1 MRISIPPSLSILRS
15 TMPLARTSIEGTRGT
30 AVETVRDEAHGR
42 REKPQTPGTTG
53 VKAGTSGMA
62 TVPISRR
69 AVYIGLVAMLAA
81 FCGIE
86 AFSTAH
92 DLARGGRGYDLRHP
106 IIWEL
111 TSATMIL
118 ALLPLLR
125 YGVDQVRKAAG
136 RPIIA
141 ALAAILTAVAF
152 SAAHIAGMVL
162 LRKSV
167 YAVSGETYQFPWS
180 LSEIF
185 YEFRKDLLTYAVFS
199 VVIWLGERLALV
211 RPIKAPAA
219 SELWLRDGAA
229 SIRID
234 PQEILWV
241 ASAGNYIEYALAGG
255 RRHLVRGTLTREEAR
270 LEPFGVVRVH
280 RTRLINLRRTVV
292 IEPRASG
299 DFEIRLDSGE
309 TIAGSRRYRAVCDRP
324 DLRP

>member
-1 MRISIPPSLSILRS
+1 
-15 TMPLARTSIEGTRGT
+15 MPLVRTIIEDTRGT
-30 AVETVRDEAHGR
+30 AVETARDEGR
-42 REKPQTPGTTG
+42 RRGEKPQTPGTNGDKGGTG
-53 VKAGTSGMA
+53 GVVTAQ
-62 TVPISRR
+62 ISMR
-69 AVYIGLVAMLAA
+69 AVYIGLVGLLAA
-81 FCGIE
+81 YCSIE
-86 AFSTAH
+86 AFSVAH
-92 DLARGGRGYDLRHP
+92 DLARGGGAYDLRHP

-111 TSATMIL
+111 TSATLVL
-118 ALLPLLR
+118 ALIPLLR
-125 YGVDQVRKAAG
+125 YGVHRVREAVD

-141 ALAAILTAVAF
+141 GLAAILTAVTF

-162 LRKSV
+162 LRKAV
-167 YAVSGETYQFPWS
+167 YAASGETYQFPWS

-199 VVIWLGERLALV
+199 VVIWLGERLSVA
-211 RPIKAPAA
+211 RPIKSPAA
-219 SELWLRDGAA
+219 SELWLRDGAV

-255 RRHLVRGTLTREEAR
+255 RRHLVRGTLTGEEAR

-280 RTRLINLRRTVV
+280 RTRLINLRRAVV